1 MKRLKRIMALVIA
14 MAMVLTMMSVTAF
27 ADDPVNERTVDSS
40 ISVSNLEQ
48 GDVVKYYKIIQ
59 WNENTGWG
67 FTEDFASLA
76 TDGLSGGVVLG
87 ATTEEATIRDN
98 YAKDV
103 LTYIT
108 GLPAKVT
115 EYNADGSIKTKLD
128 AVPGRINSA
137 LAGKIAEIAYGK
149 TGATGGT
156 LAADGDSYK
165 WTLATGTN
173 DAGLYLALVTPVEAG
188 VVYNPIFVASDYEP
202 TNTTGVVGDVDLAN
216 TFAAKLTDSYSD
228 RAVPKKSEI
237 NVDKTADDDDGDTA
251 VSSYTDLP
259 GTDSDASVNQAS
271 TADVGEAVK
280 FVAKVT
286 IPEYADNYTDII
298 FSIQDTLSTGLVM
311 NKTKG
316 FKVETKLNSAA
327 DTAYQDVTNS
337 DIYKGGKAPSNVSDG
352 NNSYD
357 ITFTHAYLHGL
368 EGATDVRIT
377 YWATITE
384 DIGLQTVNNAN
395 NTVTIK
401 YSNDPTN
408 KDNYGVLK
416 DVTNHYT
423 FSIDADLFG
432 LDNYESS
439 EIIKIGVD
447 KDGNILTTTKNYDN
461 GTTTSP
467 LEGAEFKL
475 YKKSSEANHTYTDA
489 DLVQTKKA
497 DGTVIFDGK
506 IKTDANGK
514 IKTMSGATVGGLDVG
529 EYVLVETKAPA
540 GYIADTTQHN
550 IKISA
555 KFEEKTLN
563 ETINSKTVT
572 YKTQVLK
579 EYTVD
584 VDGTQSTYTIT
595 NTENTTPTETNT
607 SLHMTNS
614 TSHKTGDAT
623 YNANSDNS
631 HFITNTQGVAL
642 PSTGGIGTTIF
653 YVVGTILVIGAGV
666 VLITRR
672 RMGA

>member
-1 MKRLKRIMALVIA
+1 MKRLKKILALALA
-14 MAMVLTMMSVTAF
+14 MAMVLGMTSIAAF
-27 ADDPVNERTVDSS
+27 AASPTNNLTVDSG
-40 ISVSNLEQ
+40 ISVTNLEE
-48 GDVVKYYKIIQ
+48 GDVVKYYKIVQ

-67 FTEDFASLA
+67 FTEDFESLA
-76 TDGLSGGVVLG
+76 TDGLKDGVVIG
-87 ATTEEATIRDN
+87 ATPAEATIRDG
-98 YAKDV
+98 YAASV
-103 LTYIT
+103 LKYIT
-108 GLPAKVT
+108 GLPAKIT
-115 EYNADGSIKTKLD
+115 EYNTDGTVKTKED

-137 LAGKIAEIAYGK
+137 LAGKIAEIAYSK

-165 WTLATGTN
+165 WSLETGTN

-188 VVYNPIFVASDYEP
+188 VVYNPIFVAADYTAE
-202 TNTTGVVGDVDLAN
+202 NKTGVVGDVDQAN

-228 RAVPKKSEI
+228 KAVPKKTKI
-237 NVDKTADDDDGDTA
+237 TVDKTADDEDGDTV
-251 VSSYTDLP
+251 VSAYTDLA
-259 GTDSDASVNQAS
+259 GTNGDASVNQAS
-271 TADVGEAVK
+271 TADIGEAVK
-280 FVAKVT
+280 FVVNVT
-286 IPEYADNYTDII
+286 IPEYADNYTDIL

-316 FKVETKLNSAA
+316 FTVETKLSGTNTYA
-327 DTAYQDVTNS
+327 DVTGS
-337 DIYKGGKAPSNVSDG
+337 TIYKSGKAPSDVK
-352 NNSYD
+352 NNDSSYD
-357 ITFTHAYLHGL
+357 ITFTHDYLHGL

-384 DIGLQTVNNAN
+384 DIGLETVNNAN

-432 LDNYESS
+432 LDEYESS
-439 EIIKIGVD
+439 EVVKIGVD
-447 KDGNILTTTKNYDN
+447 KDGNILTTTKTLDN

-475 YKKSSEANHTYTDA
+475 YKKSSEDGHTYTDA
-489 DLVQTKKA
+489 DLATTKNK
-497 DGTVIFDGK
+497 DGSVKFNGK

-514 IKTMSGATVGGLDVG
+514 IKDENGNTVGGLDVG
-529 EYVLVETKAPA
+529 EYVLIETKAPA
-540 GYIADTTQHN
+540 GYIADTTEHN
-550 IKISA
+550 IKITA
-555 KFEEKTLN
+555 KFEEKDVE

-579 EYTVD
+579 EYTID
-584 VDGTQSTYTIT
+584 VDGTKSTYTIT
-595 NTENTTPTETNT
+595 NTANTTPTETNT

-614 TSHKTGDAT
+614 SSHKTGDTTFNEA
-623 YNANSDNS
+623 SDNS

-653 YVVGTILVIGAGV
+653 YVVGAILVIGAGV
-666 VLITRR
+666 VLITKR
-672 RMGA
+672 RMDA